1 MHVIAWPAGGTNP
14 YIGLLYAHLR
24 ELGATVSDFTPLGL
38 LRSSHAV
45 WHLHWPER
53 MLNRPS
59 GAAAAARAAALLLL
73 ALVARARKTKLV
85 WTVHNVRPHEYD
97 HPWIGRWFWPLF
109 IRQLSG
115 FIALSPRGR
124 QLIEQRYPS
133 LRGKPCFV
141 IPHGHYRG
149 AYPDTV
155 SRAEARAALG
165 LPADAPVAAFVGLI
179 RPYKNVPHLVRVFR
193 GVPDTAAQ
201 LVIAGQPA
209 DGALEDQ
216 VRRAAEGD
224 GRVQLFLSFVPEDA
238 VQLYLRA
245 ADLVV
250 LPFAEILNSGS
261 ALLALS
267 FDRPILVPRLGAMAE
282 LEHELGSAWVHT
294 YAGELTPSRLTEAL
308 ATARVR
314 PAGSCDPLGRFDWKP
329 LAEGTL
335 DAFRST
341 LSEEPRARARPMERQ
356 ARA

>member
-1 MHVIAWPAGGTNP
+1 MNVIAWPAGGGNP
-14 YIGLLYAHLR
+14 YNGLLYAHLR
-24 ELGATVSDFTPLGL
+24 ALGATVSDFSPLRL
-38 LRSSHAV
+38 LWSSHAV

-59 GAAAAARAAALLLL
+59 AVAAATRAAALLLL
-73 ALVARARKTKLV
+73 ALVARARKTRLV
-85 WTVHNVRPHEYD
+85 WTVHNLRPHEYD

-124 QLIEQRYPS
+124 RLIEQQYPP
-133 LRGKPCFV
+133 LRRRPGFV

-155 SRAEARAALG
+155 SRAEARAVLG
-165 LPADAPVAAFVGLI
+165 LPAGAAVAAFVGLI
-179 RPYKNVPHLVRVFR
+179 RPYKNVPHLIQVFH
-193 GVPDTAAQ
+193 GVPGADAR

-209 DGALEDQ
+209 DDTLDEQ
-216 VRRAAEGD
+216 VRRAAAHD
-224 GRVQLFLSFVPEDA
+224 PRVQLFLSFVPEDA

-250 LPFAEILNSGS
+250 LPFSEILNSGS

-282 LEHELGSAWVHT
+282 LEHELGAGWVRT
-294 YAGELTPSRLTEAL
+294 YTGELTPSTLAEAL
-308 ATARVR
+308 AAAR
-314 PAGSCDPLGRFDWKP
+314 AGSAGRCDALARFDWKP
-329 LAEGTL
+329 LAERTL
-335 DAFRST
+335 EAFHTVLRGHPADH
-341 LSEEPRARARPMERQ
+341 LAVEGRACA
-356 ARA
+356 